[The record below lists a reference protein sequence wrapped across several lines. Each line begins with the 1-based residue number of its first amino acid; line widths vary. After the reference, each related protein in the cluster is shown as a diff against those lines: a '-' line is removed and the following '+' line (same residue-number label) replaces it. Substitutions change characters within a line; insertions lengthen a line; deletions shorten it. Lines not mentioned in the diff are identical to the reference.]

1 MSYDQF
7 WHGDPMLAKAY
18 RRAHDYQ
25 NEQRNQEMWMQGM
38 YIYDAVAVA
47 ISNAFG
53 GKSAKKQKYFAK
65 PIDLGL
71 HEKTEQEKKRDEER
85 ELNKWITNL
94 NAMKINWDAK
104 HARQKTKGDALNGTN

>member
-1 MSYDQF
+1 
-7 WHGDPMLAKAY
+7 
-18 RRAHDYQ
+18 
-25 NEQRNQEMWMQGM
+25 MQGM

-47 ISNAFG
+47 IANAFG
-53 GKSAKKQKYFAK
+53 GKGSKKQKYIQQ
-65 PIDLGL
+65 PLDLGL

-104 HARQKTKGDALNGTN
+104 HARQKTKGDALNGTS